1 MGCEMVN
8 LNDRRRIFHNPG
20 DFILTTVVFF
30 MGVLLLSLANG
41 ANDNFKG
48 MATLWGGGILS
59 YRKALILAN
68 IATLAGGCAAFVLGA
83 GLLSTFSGK
92 GIVST
97 EVLQSPQFVASFA
110 IGAALT
116 VICAT
121 WLKYPISTT
130 HSILGSLAG
139 AAFALPLAN
148 PLYGVLVQ
156 KAFLPLLL
164 SPLIALGLTY
174 VLWQIRCLVVGRFAT
189 ATSSEGGSASLQ
201 TVGASND
208 NGTASEGNFFERSG
222 HIASG
227 FTVCFARGVNDTPKI
242 ASIWLL
248 GSTFDLSTFSIFVAI
263 AVLMVVGSLMFS
275 FNVAKVMSKEITG
288 MSESQGFVGNF
299 VTALLVLFASK
310 LGLGVSTTHVS
321 VGSLFGIGMVS
332 GKAHW
337 GKIQEILLSWVL
349 TLPIGFGFAALSV
362 TIFEALL

>member
-1 MGCEMVN
+1 M
-8 LNDRRRIFHNPG
+8 
-20 DFILTTVVFF
+20 TTIVFF
-30 MGVLLLSLANG
+30 MGVLFLSLANG

-92 GIVST
+92 GIVAT

-121 WLKYPISTT
+121 WFKYPISTT

-164 SPLIALGLTY
+164 SPLIAVGLTFL
-174 VLWQIRCLVVGRFAT
+174 LWHLRCLVVERFAVAGGGHGGSVQAV
-189 ATSSEGGSASLQ
+189 ATSHDGGEQGESS
-201 TVGASND
+201 
-208 NGTASEGNFFERSG
+208 FFERSG

-248 GSTFDLSTFSIFVAI
+248 GTTFNLSTFSIFVAI
-263 AVLMVVGSLMFS
+263 ACLMVIGSLLFS

-288 MSESQGFVGNF
+288 MSEQQGFVGNF

-321 VGSLFGIGMVS
+321 VGSLFGIGLVS

-362 TIFEALL
+362 IVLGALN